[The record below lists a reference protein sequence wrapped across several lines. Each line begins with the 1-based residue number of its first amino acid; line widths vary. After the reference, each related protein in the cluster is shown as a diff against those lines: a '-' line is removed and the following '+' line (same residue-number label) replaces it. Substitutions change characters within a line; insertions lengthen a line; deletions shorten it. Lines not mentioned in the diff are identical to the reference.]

1 MNKLTFIAA
10 CVAAIASS
18 QMARALT
25 ISGSVGGAPTG
36 VNHLNFDDLVNG
48 ATGTMVTAGPDGP
61 VTVSTAGSGQV
72 AQGSVGGVYAA
83 PCLSGLN
90 GQGFASQTTA
100 GPDTTPYLSAG
111 GGGSVKLDFGV
122 DQQYFG
128 LLWGSIDG
136 YNTLS
141 FYDSSNVLIDTVVG
155 GDVLSS
161 PNGDQGVNGTLYV
174 NINTTRPFRY
184 AVASSSSYAFEFD
197 NVSYSQA
204 RVGVPDSGSTVAML
218 ATGLI
223 GMGFAARRRSAK

>member
-1 MNKLTFIAA
+1 MNKLTLIAA
-10 CVAAIASS
+10 CAAAIVSS
-18 QMARALT
+18 QMAHAIT

-36 VNHLNFDDLVNG
+36 VNHLNFDDLING

-61 VTVSTAGSGQV
+61 VTVSTASTGQV
-72 AQGSVGGVYAA
+72 AQGSQGGVYAA
-83 PCLSGLN
+83 PYISGLN
-90 GQGFASQTTA
+90 GQGFSSQTTA
-100 GPDTTPYLSAG
+100 GADTTPYLSAG
-111 GGGSVKLDFGV
+111 GGGSVKLDFGA

-128 LLWGSIDG
+128 ILWGSIDG

-141 FYDSSNVLIDTVVG
+141 FYDSSNVLVDTVVG
-155 GDVLSS
+155 GDVLGS

-174 NINTTRPFRY
+174 NINTSRPFRY

-218 ATGLI
+218 GAALVGI
-223 GMGFAARRRSAK
+223 GCAARRRSVK